1 MLFLRADSTQNHPD
15 FIFSPPNKNQ
25 YIYALRLWR
34 TVNLLLVIIFSPWLE
49 IGPTGEKE
57 EGEIAGHRHTEGA
70 EITRKFWQTVKE
82 KFQNNTYTNFKEFP
96 YSLPPHP
103 HEMLFSFV
111 IHHHHHQYH
120 FITSRSQ
127 SGGFD
132 ESTS

>member
-82 KFQNNTYTNFKEFP
+82 KFQNNTHKFQRI
-96 YSLPPHP
+96 S
-103 HEMLFSFV
+103 LFSFPPTPMNC
-111 IHHHHHQYH
+111 Y
-120 FITSRSQ
+120 FPL
-127 SGGFD
+127 
-132 ESTS
+132 